1 MGQNL
6 KGNAKTGRAAAQ
18 IAVRHVPV
26 EALTPDPR
34 NARLHSARQV
44 SRIADSIAAFGFN
57 VPVLVDEKGVVVA
70 GHGRLLAAK
79 SLGLEEVPAIAL
91 EHLDDAERRA
101 FVIADNRLAELA
113 SWDDLRLGAELEEL
127 KSLDL
132 DFAIDATGFELGEID
147 LRIEACNSPSED
159 GRSSE
164 RPTAP
169 RRVDARVSRSEDGR
183 PSERR
188 MDRVGRDQRPRLQ
201 EAAAVARAGETWTLG
216 PNRLLCGEA
225 LDAAG
230 CRALDAAIRRWQ
242 ALAGES
248 ARLFPTG
255 EPFDLVA
262 RSRRRWNGERS
273 EGAVK

>member
-6 KGNAKTGRAAAQ
+6 KGNAKTGRAAAR

-34 NARLHSARQV
+34 NTRLHSARQV

-79 SLGLEEVPAIAL
+79 SLGLKEVPAIAL

-132 DFAIDATGFELGEID
+132 DFAIEATGFELSEID
-147 LRIEACNSPSED
+147 LRIEACHSP
-159 GRSSE
+159 
-164 RPTAP
+164 P
-169 RRVDARVSRSEDGR
+169 EDGR

-188 MDRVGRDQRPRLQ
+188 KDRVGRDQRPRLQ
-201 EAAAVARAGETWTLG
+201 GAPAVARAGETWTLG

-230 CRALDAAIRRWQ
+230 FRALDAAIRRWQ

-255 EPFDLVA
+255 EPFDSVA

-273 EGAVK
+273 EGAVE